1 MKYNFE
7 SQFSNWEQFSPQE
20 RAKKDKEVFIATFM
34 LKEAPCSVS
43 TEESDDLCMELHEE
57 PDFLLYSKK
66 DCAHKIGLELT
77 KCYMNNTKNSSKVH
91 SDLELICQ
99 RTIEKIQRAN
109 GVKCNYARVTFA
121 REIMEGEKYDK
132 KKLRRELKSF
142 ILNGNK
148 QGEYVRNVVVGYSD
162 AYVATDIKIMVFSE
176 MMYSV
181 IPVNSII
188 IKSWNGDR
196 MIDLDPVRVCI
207 EKKEKKLIEYKQKC
221 AGSVKQW
228 WLCIEVP
235 EDAHINPS
243 SYALPENFDSGYD
256 KIFLVTTAIYG
267 YGVQLIYES

>member
-43 TEESDDLCMELHEE
+43 TEESDELCMELHEE

-91 SDLELICQ
+91 SDLELICK

-109 GVKCNYARVTFA
+109 GVKCNYAKVTFA

-142 ILNGNK
+142 ILNGTK

-162 AYVATDIKIMVFSE
+162 AYPTTNIKVMVFSE
-176 MMYSV
+176 MMYFV
-181 IPVNSII
+181 TPINRITQTW
-188 IKSWNGDR
+188 KGDR
-196 MIDLDPVRVCI
+196 KIDFDPVRVCI
-207 EKKEKKLIEYKQKC
+207 EEKEKKLIEYKQKC
-221 AGSVKQW
+221 AGSVEQW

-243 SYALPENFDSGYD
+243 SYVLPENFDSGYD
-256 KIFLVTTAIYG
+256 KIFIVTTAIYG